1 MIFYIFFFILV
12 LQHVAKSCWFYS
24 LCFCDVLDLMVD
36 SVDHIICSF
45 SALFSSFV
53 QKAR

>member
-12 LQHVAKSCWFYS
+12 LQYVAKPCWCYS

-36 SVDHIICSF
+36 SIDHIIRRF
-45 SALFSSFV
+45 SALFSSLV
-53 QKAR
+53 